1 VLIYEPRRVLLSRHT
16 GSYAGSQAALLG
28 EELLAQHNCRDAEAA
43 FRIALKTDPDNPTL
57 VMGLADVF
65 LVAEDKQQA
74 RAWYQRAVELAPGFA
89 WAHNGI
95 GLTADNLDDAE
106 AAFRRAVEFDPKDPV
121 YRANLG
127 WALYHLGLRAEAV
140 ETFLGVL
147 DECPG
152 DLGFAQA
159 LASILAEDEHYSEA
173 EYCMRAALDLVEDK
187 PEIDEQAWYM
197 YRLRAFDQAEKLFRK
212 SGRFDYDLAAAY
224 AMHGRLAL
232 AAKRAPIAVVSLK
245 RAVSLSPRSES
256 FHRDL
261 ADALATTGQAYVAD
275 AARTRAGQMRR
286 ARQRATDELATWAEG
301 EVKKARAA
309 SEPDDRSVP
318 PEGPVPHEARAA

>member
-1 VLIYEPRRVLLSRHT
+1 
-16 GSYAGSQAALLG
+16 LLG

-43 FRIALKTDPDNPTL
+43 FRIALKTDPDNPVL

-65 LVAEDKQQA
+65 LVAEDRAQA
-74 RAWYQRAVELAPGFA
+74 REWYQRAVALAPGFA

-95 GLTADNLDDAE
+95 GLTADNLDEAE
-106 AAFRRAVEFDPKDPV
+106 AAFRRAVEFDPNDPV

-140 ETFLGVL
+140 DTFLGVL
-147 DECPG
+147 EERPG

-173 EYCMRAALDLVEDK
+173 EYCLRAALDLVEDK

-197 YRLRAFDQAEKLFRK
+197 YRLRAFDQAEKLFLK
-212 SGRFDYDLAAAY
+212 NGRFDYDLAAAY

-232 AAKRAPIAVVSLK
+232 AAGRSPVAVVSLK
-245 RAVSLSPRSES
+245 RAVSLSPRSAS
-256 FHRDL
+256 FHGDL
-261 ADALATTGQAYVAD
+261 AHALTAAGQAYVAD

-309 SEPDDRSVP
+309 SESEPRSASP
-318 PEGPVPHEARAA
+318 ANPEQAHAA